1 MSTVVSISTLGEMIT
16 ALREGRGWSQGR
28 LAAVLCELSGRD
40 SVNREHVSRWEHGRR
55 RPGPYWLGY
64 LATALDVPL
73 TALELADAGELPDP
87 QTAIALRI
95 AHEWLVAGPPQL
107 TESRSGRR
115 IGTAQASRIYQ
126 RVVELRH
133 LDDHLS
139 CRDLE
144 PLAIR
149 EYAAIAKIVR
159 DGSYTE
165 ETGRSL
171 LTSLAEAAQI
181 TGWIESDASH
191 HTQAETRYLQ
201 GVQAAQEAGDRAVAA
216 NLLSCLAYQ
225 WTNLGRAQDAG
236 LLAATALHGA
246 GPDAAPVVQALLGE
260 RLAYALAHAGDRDGA
275 ARALDQVDDAYEA
288 HSHGDAEP
296 EWTYWLDRDEIT
308 VMAARCWTTLGQPG
322 RAAPLIADV
331 LTRYGQ
337 DQTREQALYWSFL
350 TQAYLNAG
358 QRAEAAQAL
367 ATASGYAARTSS
379 ARVDHRIALLR
390 HALSGSGGPAP

>member
-1 MSTVVSISTLGEMIT
+1 VSTVVSMSTLGEMIT

-28 LAAVLCELSGRD
+28 LATVLCGLAGRD
-40 SVNREHVSRWEHGRR
+40 TVNREHVSRWEHGRR
-55 RPGPYWLGY
+55 RPGRYWLSY

-73 TALELADAGELPDP
+73 TTLELADAGKVPDP
-87 QTAIALRI
+87 RTAAALRT
-95 AHEWLVAGPPQL
+95 AHEWLVAEPPQL
-107 TESRSGRR
+107 TEARFGRR
-115 IGTAQASRIYQ
+115 IGTAQASRICQ

-149 EYAAIAKIVR
+149 EYAAIAAIVT
-159 DGSYTE
+159 DGSYSE
-165 ETGRSL
+165 VTGRSL

-181 TGWIESDASH
+181 CGWIESDAGH
-191 HTQAETRYLQ
+191 HAKAEARYLG
-201 GVQAAQEAGDRAVAA
+201 GVRAAQDAGDRVVAA

-225 WTNLGRAQDAG
+225 WTNIGKARDAG

-246 GPDAAPVVQALLGE
+246 GPDAAPVVRALLGE
-260 RLAYALAHAGDRDGA
+260 RLAYARAHSGDCDGA
-275 ARALDQVDDAYEA
+275 ARALDQVDDDWEA
-288 HSHGDAEP
+288 RSAGDLEP

-308 VMAARCWTTLGQPG
+308 VMAARCWTRLGQPG
-322 RAAPLIADV
+322 KAAPLIADV

-350 TQAYLNAG
+350 AQAYLNAG

-367 ATASGYAARTSS
+367 ATASSYAARTSS
-379 ARVDHRIALLR
+379 ARVDEKIALLR
-390 HALSGSGGPAP
+390 RALSGSSTAAP

>member
-1 MSTVVSISTLGEMIT
+1 MSTLGEMIT
-16 ALREGRGWSQGR
+16 ALRESRGWSQGR
-28 LAAVLCELSGRD
+28 LAAVLGELSGRD
-40 SVNREHVSRWEHGRR
+40 TVNREHVSRWEHGRR

-64 LATALDVPL
+64 LAAALDVPR
-73 TALELADAGELPDP
+73 TTLELADAGEIPDP
-87 QTAIALRI
+87 QSARALRI

-107 TESRSGRR
+107 TEARSGRR
-115 IGTAQASRIYQ
+115 IGAAQAGRIYQ

-149 EYAAIAKIVR
+149 ECDAIAKIVR
-159 DGSYTE
+159 DGSYTGD
-165 ETGRSL
+165 TGRSL
-171 LTSLAEAAQI
+171 LTSLAEAGQI
-181 TGWIESDASH
+181 SGWIESDAGH
-191 HTQAETRYLQ
+191 HTQAEARYLQ
-201 GVQAAQEAGDRAVAA
+201 GVRAAQEAGDRAIAA

-225 WTNLGRAQDAG
+225 WTSLGRAQDAG

-246 GPDAAPVVQALLGE
+246 GPDAAPVVRALLGE

-288 HSHGDAEP
+288 RSHGDLEP

-322 RAAPLIADV
+322 KAAPLIADV

-367 ATASGYAARTSS
+367 ATASSYAARTSS

-390 HALSGSGGPAP
+390 HALSGGGGPAP

>member
-1 MSTVVSISTLGEMIT
+1 MSTLGEMIT
-16 ALREGRGWSQGR
+16 ALRESRGWSQGR

-40 SVNREHVSRWEHGRR
+40 TINREHVSRWEHGRR
-55 RPGPYWLGY
+55 RPGPYWLGH

-73 TALELADAGELPDP
+73 TTLELADAGERPDP
-87 QTAIALRI
+87 RTAAALRT
-95 AHEWLVAGPPQL
+95 AHQWLVAEPPQL
-107 TESRSGRR
+107 TETRSGRR
-115 IGTAQASRIYQ
+115 IGTAQARQIYQ

-133 LDDHLS
+133 LDDHLP

-149 EYAAIAKIVR
+149 EYAAIAKVVR
-159 DGSYTE
+159 DGSYGE

-181 TGWIESDASH
+181 SGWIESDAGH
-191 HTQAETRYLQ
+191 HAQAEARYLE

-225 WTNLGRAQDAG
+225 WTSLGHARDAE
-236 LLAATALHGA
+236 LLAVTAAGGA
-246 GPDAAPVVQALLGE
+246 GPDAAQIVRALLGE
-260 RLAYALAHAGDRDGA
+260 RLAYARARAGDRDGA

-288 HSHGDAEP
+288 RSHSDMEP

-322 RAAPLIADV
+322 KAAPLIADV

-350 TQAYLNAG
+350 AEAYLNAG

-367 ATASGYAARTSS
+367 ATASSYAARTSS
-379 ARVDHRIALLR
+379 ARVDQKIALLR
-390 HALSGSGGPAP
+390 HALSGSDGPAT